1 MYVLDA
7 KNGEDLAL
15 ENYLLSVDKIQAA
28 PGTSAV
34 HTQVTTV
41 ADTHFKRCGAFRD
54 LKKTLHCRADGIE
67 RTCKPTEQPLKRSH
81 NKKRTAALKKPPSA
95 FAMFIKEMSASVSA
109 NHHDLSFKELQSV
122 LTEMYNSLTDESKE
136 GYRQKG
142 YSYFEEVNKTFS

>member
-41 ADTHFKRCGAFRD
+41 ADDHFKRCGAFRD
-54 LKKTLHCRADGIE
+54 PKKTYYIL
-67 RTCKPTEQPLKRSH
+67 KQTELKEH
-81 NKKRTAALKKPPSA
+81 
-95 FAMFIKEMSASVSA
+95 
-109 NHHDLSFKELQSV
+109 
-122 LTEMYNSLTDESKE
+122 
-136 GYRQKG
+136 
-142 YSYFEEVNKTFS
+142 VNQLNNL